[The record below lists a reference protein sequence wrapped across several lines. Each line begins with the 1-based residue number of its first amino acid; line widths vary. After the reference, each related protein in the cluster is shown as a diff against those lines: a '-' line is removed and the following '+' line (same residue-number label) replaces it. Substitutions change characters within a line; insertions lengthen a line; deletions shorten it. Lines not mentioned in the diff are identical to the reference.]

1 MTAKERTPALPDR
14 RAVLGWLAGG
24 AAAAVASEALAER
37 YKASVSLK
45 PGEFIWRPEAGPD
58 GAVVV
63 ITSIPEQL
71 VHVYRGGAEIGVS
84 TCSTGRPGHRTPTG
98 VFTILE
104 KERKHVS
111 SIYKGAQ
118 MPNMERLTWT
128 GIALHAGNLPGYPA
142 SHGCIRLPAKFSQ
155 LLYEVTHL
163 GVVVIIADERTQ
175 PANVTHPGLFLSRSA
190 EAEAR
195 AVAGHVSTKKAHT
208 AWEATVR
215 YPITS
220 VVISRNDGM
229 AFVSQNGVLSG
240 SYPVG
245 FADVRKP
252 IGTHSYSLVGPAADG
267 SGLLWLA
274 FGLGN
279 SSTDAHVL
287 HWRGDEAMRRVMFHN
302 EAHAQ
307 ALAMQFHPGST
318 LLITDAPAHPKSR
331 KTPRNFSVIA
341 SDPVQPAG

>member
-1 MTAKERTPALPDR
+1 MSTSDDSELFLER
-14 RAVLGWLAGG
+14 RALLKLLASG
-24 AAAAVASEALAER
+24 AAALLSPDALAER
-37 YKASVSLK
+37 YNAAVVLK
-45 PGEFIWRPEAGPD
+45 PGEFRWHPETSHA
-58 GAVVV
+58 GAVV
-63 ITSIPEQL
+63 IIASIPEQL
-71 VHVYRGGAEIGVS
+71 VHVYRGGKEIGVS

-118 MPNMERLTWT
+118 MPNMERLTWG

-163 GVVVIIADERTQ
+163 GVVVVIADERTQ
-175 PANVTHPGLFLSRSA
+175 PVDVIHPGPLLSRSA
-190 EAEAR
+190 DVEAR
-195 AVAGHVSTKKAHT
+195 AVADHIATRKAHSP
-208 AWEATVR
+208 WEAEVR

-229 AFVSQNGVLSG
+229 ALITKDGVLSG

-245 FADVRKP
+245 FTNLRKP
-252 IGTHSYSLVGPAADG
+252 IGTHSYSLVGPTSDG
-267 SGLLWLA
+267 TGLLWLA
-274 FGLGN
+274 FGLGK
-279 SSTDAHVL
+279 SSADAHIL
-287 HWRGDEAMRRVMFHN
+287 QWRGDDAMRRVIFRD
-302 EAHAQ
+302 EAHAR

-318 LLITDAPAHPKSR
+318 LLITDAPAHPSSR
-331 KTPRNFSVIA
+331 RTPKGFSVIA
-341 SDPVQPAG
+341 SDPT